1 MMRKIG
7 NNELDLARET
17 LGLEEWDK
25 IHATRAGFRFED
37 GVSGLEIVAPRF
49 YHVGVDHRLMNP
61 ASLLPDLHNRIP
73 AAIGRGLMS
82 SAYGFLMGSFD
93 SVNQIGRAH
102 V

>member
-61 ASLLPDLHNRIP
+61 ASLLPD
-73 AAIGRGLMS
+73 S
-82 SAYGFLMGSFD
+82 SADESGKFVAGFAQSYSGSD
-93 SVNQIGRAH
+93 RTRAH
-102 V
+102 VFRIWLPDG